1 MSRRGNYP
9 ISLSWDYYDDSKR
22 GALGLSIGKIWRWLL
37 MLLLL
42 LLLAALII
50 MGWQNNRDNDGDGN
64 AAVPAAAPGAV
75 TAVPNAAYE
84 GWRWVVP
91 GGATPDGWDRH
102 RQLRSRHPRSLLR
115 LVAGWAVWPGGGG
128 HWNWRRHLVRAQ
140 RRSCDSRLDLSDGRD
155 APPTALTA
163 QGQVSID
170 PSCPASTIFAGAL
183 PQQNR
188 YPKQVAASNMMLP
201 ESRIYVMIIV

>member
-22 GALGLSIGKIWRWLL
+22 GALGLSIGKNWRWLL

-50 MGWQNNRDNDGDGN
+50 MGWQNNRDNDGDGNGN

-91 GGATPDGWDRH
+91 GGATPDGWDRIGNFAADILGH
-102 RQLRSRHPRSLLR
+102 CY
-115 LVAGWAVWPGGGG
+115 GWW
-128 HWNWRRHLVRAQ
+128 
-140 RRSCDSRLDLSDGRD
+140 
-155 APPTALTA
+155 
-163 QGQVSID
+163 QVGL
-170 PSCPASTIFAGAL
+170 FGLAGAVIGTGAGIWYAR
-183 PQQNR
+183 NGA
-188 YPKQVAASNMMLP
+188 VALADLTYQMDGM
-201 ESRIYVMIIV
+201 RRRRR